1 VVVPSDVTH
10 TREVVMK
17 HAALVLA
24 GTLVLAATV
33 SATAQ
38 ERNVER
44 DFYDPGTKPEFNV
57 KRAVMNYKHCLESPI
72 QGILEESLGDVI
84 LMKLLY
90 PNEDF
95 TSLKDGIMRLA
106 TEGPTGCI
114 RYRASL
120 AAMVF
125 DSPETFAGTASIRY
139 ASTNE
144 LFSTVAA
151 RAKPML
157 LTDNR

>member
-1 VVVPSDVTH
+1 
-10 TREVVMK
+10 MK
-17 HAALVLA
+17 YAALVLA
-24 GTLVLAATV
+24 GTLALAVTV
-33 SATAQ
+33 PPTA
-38 ERNVER
+38 EARNVTGE
-44 DFYDPGTKPEFNV
+44 FYDPGTKPEFNV
-57 KRAVMNYKHCLESPI
+57 KHAVINYRHCLESPI

-90 PNEDF
+90 PDADL
-95 TSLKDGIMRLA
+95 TPLKDGIMRLV
-106 TEGPTGCI
+106 TEGPTCCI

-125 DSPETFAGTASIRY
+125 DSPETFAGAASVPY

-144 LFSTVAA
+144 LFSNVAA
-151 RAKPML
+151 RARAMV